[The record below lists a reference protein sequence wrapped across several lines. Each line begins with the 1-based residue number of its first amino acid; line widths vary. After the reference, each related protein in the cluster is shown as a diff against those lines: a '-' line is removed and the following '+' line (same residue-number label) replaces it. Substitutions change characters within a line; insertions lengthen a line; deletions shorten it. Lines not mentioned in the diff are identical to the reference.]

1 MATKIESS
9 LKKAEPAIRAY
20 VKHLESENKKLQ
32 AKCVKLESQYFT
44 DKTRITALE
53 KELKKGH
60 VRVRIVRFSD
70 RGTK

>member
-1 MATKIESS
+1 MATKVDSS
-9 LKKAEPAIRAY
+9 LKKAEPEVRAY

-44 DKTRITALE
+44 DKTRIAALE
-53 KELKKGH
+53 KELRKGH
-60 VRVRIVRFSD
+60 VRVQIIRFSD